1 MDLHVSNSVARST
14 CRNYLLA
21 NLCLSLQTAEMLH
34 QEQAHEAQ
42 DKVDESVLDLGVV
55 QGNPLAALTPFRT

>member
-1 MDLHVSNSVARST
+1 
-14 CRNYLLA
+14 
-21 NLCLSLQTAEMLH
+21 MLH

-55 QGNPLAALTPFRT
+55 QGDPLAALTPFENVK